1 MLPTLQPLGTDA
13 SPGTTTCPRVRAAAW
28 ATWVVACFGRAQ
40 LSSNETENV
49 SRAGALTIARRE
61 TSEMPWPPALFLPA
75 IAPCPV
81 LCRARPA
88 PSPLLQTRSLR
99 HREGPGVGA
108 RLPPPAP
115 SPGPAPQP
123 RGTPR
128 RPSGGVI
135 FACLRAVPG
144 GSSNT
149 FQPRKGRSVSPP
161 SSPHRAS
168 TTKNSLPIC
177 S

>member
-13 SPGTTTCPRVRAAAW
+13 SPGTTICPRVRAAAW
-28 ATWVVACFGRAQ
+28 ATWVVAWFGRAQ

-61 TSEMPWPPALFLPA
+61 TFPRCFGLQRCFYPRSPRAVPSTSRTFPPFTYEVTEA
-75 IAPCPV
+75 
-81 LCRARPA
+81 
-88 PSPLLQTRSLR
+88 Q
-99 HREGPGVGA
+99 GGA
-108 RLPPPAP
+108 RSRSPFAPPPP

-123 RGTPR
+123 CGTSR
-128 RPSGGVI
+128 RPRGGVI

-161 SSPHRAS
+161 SSPHRAL